1 MSRISTRLYN
11 YLTYFLLSCLFF
23 SFLLIFFFLTCFLLS
38 CLFSFFLLVFF
49 FLACFLLSYSFSSFL
64 LVFFFLTCLFFSCLS
79 YTSCRLVVDIYHR
92 LYIRWTHI
100 KTWKTRRKTHRI
112 EVNTLMNSSTHLVC
126 ESNYRKYWIWKLFD
140 TSLSDLYS
148 DLKLNLSSDKWDI
161 I

>member
-92 LYIRWTHI
+92 LYIRLSYI
-100 KTWKTRRKTHRI
+100 I
-112 EVNTLMNSSTHLVC
+112 FFFFFLISLFFLLNTLMNISTFLFF
-126 ESNYRKYWIWKLFD
+126 ESN
-140 TSLSDLYS
+140 
-148 DLKLNLSSDKWDI
+148 
-161 I
+161 